1 MGDEGGKW
9 GGECA
14 KDKGGEGGGGVTFF
28 VRYSINFWRSPWKK
42 FNTVG
47 GTLKLE
53 YTYLQNMWPFRV
65 PWGCDPA
72 LPLPIPLYSPPS
84 SFPLMYVS
92 VTLHY
97 HLYTLLINISF
108 GEVLLF
114 FYSLIHSSI
123 HLFIHLFTLTIIH
136 SSIQL
141 FTYSSIHLFI
151 HLFTLTIT
159 HPSIHSYTYSFTYSF
174 TYSCLQ
180 LFIHLFMLTI
190 IHHLFTLTIIHSSIN
205 AYNYSSSIH
214 AYNYSFIYS
223 RLQLFI
229 HLFIL
234 TITYSSFHSSTYSF
248 TLTIIHLS
256 IHASPQPFIYLTT

>member
-136 SSIQL
+136 SSIHL
-141 FTYSSIHLFI
+141 FTYSFIYSRLQLRILLFI
-151 HLFTLTIT
+151 LTR
-159 HPSIHSYTYSFTYSF
+159 IHSLIHSPIHAYNYSFI
-174 TYSCLQ
+174 YSCLQ
-180 LFIHLFMLTI
+180 LFIIYSRLQLFIHLLTLTI
-190 IHHLFTLTIIHSSIN
+190 IHHLFTLTIIHSSI
-205 AYNYSSSIH
+205 H

-223 RLQLFI
+223 CLQLLIHPFIRPLIHSRLQLFI
-229 HLFIL
+229 YLFMLLLNHLF
-234 TITYSSFHSSTYSF
+234 T
-248 TLTIIHLS
+248 
-256 IHASPQPFIYLTT
+256 